1 MENWVQ
7 TWGALVFAGVIFI
20 AYQLGKIRGRWEVL
34 SGRFSN
40 KRKSSAPDNVEKAD
54 YEEIK

>member
-1 MENWVQ
+1 MDNWEN

-20 AYQLGKIRGRWEVL
+20 VYQIGKMKGRWEVL
-34 SGRFSN
+34 SG
-40 KRKSSAPDNVEKAD
+40 KYTARKKGPAGENIEKAD